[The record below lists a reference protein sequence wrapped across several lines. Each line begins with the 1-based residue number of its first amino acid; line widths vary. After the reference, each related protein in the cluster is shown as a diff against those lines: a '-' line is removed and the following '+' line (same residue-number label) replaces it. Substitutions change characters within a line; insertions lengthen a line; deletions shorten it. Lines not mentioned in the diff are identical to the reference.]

1 MAARPRTPV
10 PPPAARAPGS
20 PQVLRRHGSLRSQRR
35 AQGAGRR
42 TQSGGGEQLQEGGRA
57 QGGGAGAQRARS
69 PEGQPGRAGC
79 RGRRAPLTR
88 VSSQVLL
95 QEGHPGAGGRPA
107 ARLQVR
113 QKLQRLEGGG
123 GRRESGLRVR
133 ADLGQTHGLPRGL
146 PASSRC
152 AADGSPGSGSPRP
165 LLVGLQTAVC
175 GDSSAD
181 CAAPQLLCLAPPE
194 AQSGRLETK
203 RREAQATRARTDGHR
218 PVAGRP
224 HPSVLASRVGAERPL
239 IYVLEL
245 RRVQRELFFLRHP
258 LLLLLL
264 PRRVPVAGLAALG
277 PPGPSGWPPSF
288 LRVAAEAAN
297 KVPPGLF

>member
-1 MAARPRTPV
+1 M
-10 PPPAARAPGS
+10 PPPPARAPGS
-20 PQVLRRHGSLRSQRR
+20 PQVLRRHGSPRSQRR

-42 TQSGGGEQLQEGGRA
+42 VVG
-57 QGGGAGAQRARS
+57 
-69 PEGQPGRAGC
+69 PEPRGPGRPRDSQAGRGC

-95 QEGHPGAGGRPA
+95 QAGHPGAGGRPA

-123 GRRESGLRVR
+123 GHRESGLRVR

-194 AQSGRLETK
+194 AQSGCLETK

-264 PRRVPVAGLAALG
+264 SRRVPVAGLAALG